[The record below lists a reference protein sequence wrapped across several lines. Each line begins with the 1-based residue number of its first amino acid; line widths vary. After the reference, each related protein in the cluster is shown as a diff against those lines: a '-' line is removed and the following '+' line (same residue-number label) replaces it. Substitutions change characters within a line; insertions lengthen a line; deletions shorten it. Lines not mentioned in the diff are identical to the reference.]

1 VYQPVVERADQDQVV
16 QIRGAALRSPHDV
29 VRFGER
35 SSTATGEDAAA
46 IAMADLSDHPE
57 GGSRRIR
64 PRTTDAGGPRPRY
77 HRAVDRLLVTGGA
90 RLEGR
95 VRVSGAKNAALKHMA
110 AALLAPG
117 RTTLHDVPRILD
129 CVLMGRV
136 LEHLGVPVTWD
147 GDSVSIDAS
156 TVTSIEAPYEL
167 VRQMRASIVVLGPLL
182 ARRGTARVALPGGDE
197 IGSRPIDLHLAGL
210 HKMGATIGLEHGFV
224 VADAP
229 RGLQGTVITLDY
241 PSVGATENLM
251 MAAVAARGTTV
262 IDNAA
267 REPEIAD
274 TAALLNAMGAEV
286 HGAGTSTLQIEGV
299 DAFVPAEHRT
309 IPDRIEAG
317 TWACAAVATRGDV
330 VIEGARGDHL
340 DLLSS
345 KIADAGARVDLVE
358 DGIRVRQEVRP
369 RAVDFVTLPYPGLAT
384 DFQPILMAALAVAH
398 GTSIATE
405 NVFESRFLYV
415 DELRRMGADIRTEG
429 HHAVIR
435 GVERLSAA
443 PVRALDIRAGA
454 AMVIA
459 ALCAD
464 GVSEVADVHHIDRG
478 YEDLERKLTGLG
490 AQVRREGGAVVLP
503 DPAEAR

>member
-1 VYQPVVERADQDQVV
+1 
-16 QIRGAALRSPHDV
+16 
-29 VRFGER
+29 
-35 SSTATGEDAAA
+35 
-46 IAMADLSDHPE
+46 M
-57 GGSRRIR
+57 
-64 PRTTDAGGPRPRY
+64 
-77 HRAVDRLLVTGGA
+77 DRLLVTGGA
-90 RLEGR
+90 RLAGT

-117 RTTLHDVPRILD
+117 RTTLRNVPRILD
-129 CVLMGRV
+129 CVMMGRV
-136 LEHLGVPVTWD
+136 LDHLGAPVTWQDD
-147 GDSVSIDAS
+147 GVSIDA
-156 TVTSIEAPYEL
+156 TALTATEAPYEL

-182 ARRGTARVALPGGDE
+182 ARCGKARVALPGGDE
-197 IGSRPIDLHLAGL
+197 IGSRPIDLHMQGL
-210 HKMGATIGLEHGFV
+210 SRMGAEISMAHGFV
-224 VADAP
+224 IANAP
-229 RGLQGTVITLDY
+229 SGLRGAIITLDY

-274 TAALLNAMGAEV
+274 VADLLVAMGARV
-286 HGAGTSTLQIEGV
+286 GGAGTSTLEIEGV
-299 DAFVPAEHRT
+299 EAFSPAEHRT
-309 IPDRIEAG
+309 IPDRIESG
-317 TWACAAVATRGDV
+317 TWAAAAVATRGDV
-330 VIEGARGDHL
+330 VIEGARADHL
-340 DLLSS
+340 DLLLG
-345 KIADAGARVDLVE
+345 KLGDAGASIDRTEMGV
-358 DGIRVRQEVRP
+358 RVRQDARP
-369 RAVDFVTLPYPGLAT
+369 EAVDFVTLPYPGLAT
-384 DFQPILMAALAVAH
+384 DFQPIMMAALAVAH

-464 GVSEVADVHHIDRG
+464 GVSVVDDVQHIDRG
-478 YEDLERKLTGLG
+478 YENLEGKLTALG
-490 AQVRREGGAVVLP
+490 AEVRREGDPVLVF
-503 DPAEAR
+503 DPAETR